1 MCVCNNIQYI
11 NCRLNVNS
19 TNCLCL
25 KQAERKPF
33 HPTGEIKEI
42 CNLDPIN
49 RERKQQHKIVCGKMR
64 LHHFKLLFAWTENK
78 ALSQHSHTN
87 INLKSMKTTMS
98 GYETEMYDALC
109 NLCSVGILGVS
120 VAYLM
125 PKTYFV
131 QVCDFT
137 R

>member
-1 MCVCNNIQYI
+1 MN
-11 NCRLNVNS
+11 
-19 TNCLCL
+19 
-25 KQAERKPF
+25 
-33 HPTGEIKEI
+33 
-42 CNLDPIN
+42 
-49 RERKQQHKIVCGKMR
+49 RKQGT
-64 LHHFKLLFAWTENK
+64 FN
-78 ALSQHSHTN
+78 SHTN
-87 INLKSMKTTMS
+87 INLKSVKTTMS

-137 R
+137 RQNTLKYADIS